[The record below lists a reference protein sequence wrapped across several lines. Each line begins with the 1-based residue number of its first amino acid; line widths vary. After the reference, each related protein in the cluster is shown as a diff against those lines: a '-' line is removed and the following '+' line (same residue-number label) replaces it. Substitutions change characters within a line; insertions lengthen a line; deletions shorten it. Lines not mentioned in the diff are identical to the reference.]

1 MQKISY
7 VIVLASMIFS
17 SCNPGFKK
25 GEGGIEYKIFSK
37 GEGPTI
43 KQGQFMQMH
52 IGQYYDN
59 GNTDSLLQDTRTGS
73 PVIEP
78 MDTTYI
84 PPSYF
89 KIISQMKK
97 GDSLVMRIL
106 IDSMFAKNPESRPPY
121 FKKGHYFITT
131 VKMLNILKN
140 KSEVDSANKAE
151 MLIAQR
157 KDSIKNIAMM
167 AADDR
172 KINDY
177 LTNNKIKA
185 TKAAQGTY
193 VQIIQPGTGP
203 LIDTSVVVVT
213 NYTGRTMDGKMFDS
227 NTDSSKGHVEPFKV
241 NMTSDWSLG
250 TSVIPGWTDGLKLLN
265 KGAKAKFYIPS
276 PLAYGSRQM
285 GPDIK
290 PNSILVF
297 DIEVLDVLSRER
309 AIAEADEIQKMR
321 MEKQKKLLQEDSLAK
336 SKSTKKN
343 P

>member
-1 MQKISY
+1 MRKITYLILLTSL
-7 VIVLASMIFS
+7 III

-25 GEGGIEYKIFSK
+25 GDEGIEYKIFSE
-37 GEGPTI
+37 GNGPTI

-59 GNTDSLLQDTRTGS
+59 GKTDSLLQDTRKGS

-78 MDTTYI
+78 MDTAYI
-84 PPSYF
+84 PKSYF
-89 KIISQMKK
+89 KIISQLKK

-106 IDSMFAKNPESRPPY
+106 IDSMFSKNPESIPPY

-131 VKMLNILKN
+131 VKLINILKN
-140 KSEVDSANKAE
+140 KAEADSANKAE
-151 MLIAQR
+151 LLIVQK
-157 KDSIKNIAMM
+157 KDSINYIAAM
-167 AADDR
+167 ASDDK
-172 KINDY
+172 KIRDY
-177 LTNNKIKA
+177 LTNNKLSA
-185 TKAAQGTY
+185 TKATLGTY

-213 NYTGRTMDGKMFDS
+213 NYTGRTLDGKMFDS
-227 NTDSSKGHVEPFKV
+227 NTDPSKGHVEPFKV

-276 PLAYGSRQM
+276 PLAYGSKQM

-309 AIAEADEIQKMR
+309 AVAEANEKEKLR
-321 MEKQKKLLQEDSLAK
+321 MEKQKKLLIQDSLAK
-336 SKSTKKN
+336 AAQKK